1 MLNITI
7 EIHSDERNTL
17 TDFERGILN
26 ALSGLNVGG
35 VEVKQEA
42 KKVETPKVVTKPTA
56 VAPVAETLPGV
67 DEEDPAPPAKG
78 EATMEAAVKA
88 ATDLV
93 SQGKAAQVKTALA
106 GVGAKRVSELKGKA
120 IAEFLEALDA

>member
-7 EIHSDERNTL
+7 EIHSDERNSL

-35 VEVKQEA
+35 VEVKQEG
-42 KKVETPKVVTKPTA
+42 KKVETPKVVTKPT
-56 VAPVAETLPGV
+56 VAPVAETLPEP
-67 DEEDPAPPAKG
+67 EEETTPPAG
-78 EATMEAAVKA
+78 EATMAAAVKA